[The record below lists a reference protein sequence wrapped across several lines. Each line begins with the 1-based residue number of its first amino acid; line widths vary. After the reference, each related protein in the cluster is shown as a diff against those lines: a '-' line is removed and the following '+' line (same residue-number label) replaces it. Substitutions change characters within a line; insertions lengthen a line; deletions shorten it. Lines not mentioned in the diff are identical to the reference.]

1 MTTEHGIRETDMATE
16 GGVNEQAPTT
26 GNGVGEPGVG
36 ETAMGERHGAARDT
50 HEGTGRMSD
59 LGGAEAHNDAPS
71 SDAPSNDAASAHA
84 DGTVVG
90 AGAGAGGKAADRG
103 QSPSL
108 IAPDRAVGFQKRW
121 DELKGDF
128 VDDPRRTV
136 QQIDGLVGD
145 VLDELEQV
153 FRRQRG
159 DLEAG
164 TSDEGSSTEDLR
176 VAFGRYRE
184 FFDRLLKV

>member
-1 MTTEHGIRETDMATE
+1 MTTEHGIRANDMTTE
-16 GGVNEQAPTT
+16 DELQQRTPPT
-26 GNGVGEPGVG
+26 GNGVGEPD
-36 ETAMGERHGAARDT
+36 ARDADT
-50 HEGTGRMSD
+50 LGATGDTGRMRGVD
-59 LGGAEAHNDAPS
+59 DAEPHADGAA
-71 SDAPSNDAASAHA
+71 AHA
-84 DGTVVG
+84 DETVSGTG
-90 AGAGAGGKAADRG
+90 GTGGTGGTAAGEGE

-128 VDDPRRTV
+128 VDDPRHTV

-164 TSDEGSSTEDLR
+164 LSDDASSTEDLR

-184 FFDRLLKV
+184 FFDRLLKF

>member
-1 MTTEHGIRETDMATE
+1 MTTEHGIRANDMATE
-16 GGVNEQAPTT
+16 DELQERTPPT
-26 GNGVGEPGVG
+26 GNDVGEPG
-36 ETAMGERHGAARDT
+36 TRDADT
-50 HEGTGRMSD
+50 HGTVSGGGSGTG
-59 LGGAEAHNDAPS
+59 GT
-71 SDAPSNDAASAHA
+71 AA
-84 DGTVVG
+84 GE
-90 AGAGAGGKAADRG
+90 

-128 VDDPRRTV
+128 VDDPRHTV

-164 TSDEGSSTEDLR
+164 LSDEGSSTEDLR

>member
-1 MTTEHGIRETDMATE
+1 MTTEHGIRESDMTTE
-16 GGVNEQAPTT
+16 DELREPSSPT
-26 GNGVGEPGVG
+26 GHGVGDPG
-36 ETAMGERHGAARDT
+36 ARDADPGDPQGT
-50 HEGTGRMSD
+50 AGDTGRMRGVD
-59 LGGAEAHNDAPS
+59 DAERHTGGAA
-71 SDAPSNDAASAHA
+71 AHA
-84 DGTVVG
+84 DGTVSG
-90 AGAGAGGKAADRG
+90 AGSGTGGTAAGDGE

-128 VDDPRRTV
+128 VDDPRHTV

-164 TSDEGSSTEDLR
+164 LSDEGSSTEDLR

-184 FFDRLLKV
+184 FFDRLLKF

>member
-1 MTTEHGIRETDMATE
+1 MTTEHGIRANDMASEDEHQERT
-16 GGVNEQAPTT
+16 PPT
-26 GNGVGEPGVG
+26 GNDVGEPG
-36 ETAMGERHGAARDT
+36 TRDADTHGAT
-50 HEGTGRMSD
+50 GETGRMRGLD
-59 LGGAEAHNDAPS
+59 DAEPHADGAA
-71 SDAPSNDAASAHA
+71 AHA
-84 DGTVVG
+84 DGTVSG
-90 AGAGAGGKAADRG
+90 AGSGTGATAAGE

-128 VDDPRRTV
+128 VDDPRHTV
-136 QQIDGLVGD
+136 QRIDGLVGD

-164 TSDEGSSTEDLR
+164 LSDEGSSTEDLR